1 MEYQSRRKCLATKHK
16 FKKNYCGTK
25 KKQKKNSGTQRCSKQ
40 PFVLFIFIL
49 FNTKSAQIFL
59 QSISARIEN
68 ELKSK
73 EQSGPG
79 NRLDIKKMNKKKT

>member
-16 FKKNYCGTK
+16 FKKKTTVVQK
-25 KKQKKNSGTQRCSKQ
+25 KKNSGTQRCSKQ

-79 NRLDIKKMNKKKT
+79 NRLDIKKMN